1 MAARD
6 MRRGWRGDRPWAR
19 GCVRRITRSIG
30 NWGRSCLIVRSGR
43 RGGGRGGKGA
53 VEGVYGKEAW
63 AFGWLGSRG
72 FFFAWGRVYIASRSG
87 VVLLEKKI

>member
-43 RGGGRGGKGA
+43 RGGGLGGKGA

-63 AFGWLGSRG
+63 LLGGWEVGG
-72 FFFAWGRVYIASRSG
+72 FFAWGRVYCTKIRRG
-87 VVLLEKKI
+87 LVEKKI